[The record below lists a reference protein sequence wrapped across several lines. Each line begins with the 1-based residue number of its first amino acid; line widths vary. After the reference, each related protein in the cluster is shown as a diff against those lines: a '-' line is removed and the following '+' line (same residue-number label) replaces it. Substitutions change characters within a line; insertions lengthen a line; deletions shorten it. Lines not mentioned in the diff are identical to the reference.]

1 MKRSSI
7 FCLIL
12 ILTSII
18 WSGCISEDAE
28 DVNQERIRTNYLLQY
43 NAGTERTYV
52 SASFIFG
59 STFLKLNSPSGVTFN
74 DQSLKETEI
83 LGIVSYDRTF
93 NGEVDEAKFV
103 YENSEAN
110 IFENTLELA
119 APIDLSDTITQISIS
134 QGALIPWVGN
144 KSGARENIELII
156 NNGDVSFYDYIE
168 ALNATSFEIKPNEL
182 NINLT
187 GAATIRMNRRLEMN
201 LDETPDAGGSGS
213 SIWESE
219 EYAIQIVP

>member
-134 QGALIPWVGN
+134 QGALIP
-144 KSGARENIELII
+144 
-156 NNGDVSFYDYIE
+156 
-168 ALNATSFEIKPNEL
+168 
-182 NINLT
+182 
-187 GAATIRMNRRLEMN
+187 
-201 LDETPDAGGSGS
+201 
-213 SIWESE
+213 
-219 EYAIQIVP
+219 